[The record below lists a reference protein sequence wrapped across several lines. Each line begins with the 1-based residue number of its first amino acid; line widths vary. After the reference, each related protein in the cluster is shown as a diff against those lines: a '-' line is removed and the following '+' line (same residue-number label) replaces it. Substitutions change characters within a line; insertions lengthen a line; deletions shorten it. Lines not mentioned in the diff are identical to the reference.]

1 MKVIFEENPN
11 KTTYYVG
18 SIDGKSFTLIEEYDG
33 NSDSYSTEII
43 VLDYDEDLTVEEHDA
58 IMNEYNSKFN

>member
-11 KTTYYVG
+11 KTTYYAG
-18 SIDGKSFTLIEEYDG
+18 SIGDKIFTLIEEYDG
-33 NSDSYSTEII
+33 NTDSYSTEII
-43 VLDYDEDLTVEEHDA
+43 VLDNDEDLTAKEYDA